1 MIDSQRWAGTQAAYR
16 GGQLSNFLRPED
28 RPRSWLRGLGV
39 PNNGIVTRPQCIRNK
54 WFRLV
59 FGDQRT
65 DGLYC
70 GAGTHAHQ
78 SNSCNVN
85 QLDLLLAFGFVIVTM
100 RP

>member
-28 RPRSWLRGLGV
+28 RPRSWRRGLGV
-39 PNNGIVTRPQCIRNK
+39 DPEQRNRHKTPMHQK

-65 DGLYC
+65 DGLFC
-70 GAGTHAHQ
+70 GARTHAHQ
-78 SNSCNVN
+78 SNS
-85 QLDLLLAFGFVIVTM
+85 
-100 RP
+100 